1 MQTTASTT
9 TDEPVVRPSIR
20 PPKPPPAPL
29 PVKRS
34 RAGKRMVDRTRYPDA
49 FAKCVTL
56 ELWACAV
63 RVLQVLLT
71 LANPYEGP
79 TWASSGARCHISP
92 REIARLTPRSKMNTY
107 YSIQHTN
114 RCLDVLQSAGLL
126 DWDRIEPGGVFPAT
140 GITTG
145 SGGRWWL
152 INIAALEGK
161 SAPWTEADR
170 ARRHAALQDAEQKA
184 RRELAEDVV
193 RLEDLEAKRLASDS
207 PARFDRD
214 DELDPA
220 AEAIAALDGAPSFA
234 SADSPDSPDSLATLP
249 DTDETPPAS
258 SRDSLP
264 ATPLNHVAIAP
275 GDALQAPPVPAALA
289 KNQDRPGSHPSLM
302 DDPAPPLIHE
312 VPSDL
317 SRRNKNKLD
326 LALPERSAG
335 PQRPE
340 AARVASETPPSAFV
354 SLAPRH
360 SPPTLPEKLER
371 EQKQTLSHATA
382 HARTA
387 TEQARAVAALLDATL
402 GRWHGPH
409 WRGKGS

>member
-1 MQTTASTT
+1 MHTQITTT
-9 TDEPVVRPSIR
+9 TDEPVVRLSIR
-20 PPKPPPAPL
+20 PPKSPPAPL

-34 RAGKRMVDRTRYPDA
+34 RAGKRMIDRTRYPDA

-114 RCLDVLQSAGLL
+114 RCLDVLQAAGLL

-161 SAPWTEADR
+161 SAPWSEADR

-193 RLEDLEAKRLASDS
+193 RFEDLQAKRLASDS
-207 PARFDRD
+207 PTRLDHD
-214 DELDPA
+214 DELEPA
-220 AEAIAALDGAPSFA
+220 ADAIAAPDGSPSFA
-234 SADSPDSPDSLATLP
+234 SADDSPDSLAPLSE
-249 DTDETPPAS
+249 TDETRPPS
-258 SRDSLP
+258 PQGSLP
-264 ATPLNHVAIAP
+264 ATPPIDVAIAP
-275 GDALQAPPVPAALA
+275 GDALQAQPVPAALA
-289 KNQDRPGSHPSLM
+289 KNQDGPCLHPSLM

-317 SRRNKNKLD
+317 SRTNKNKMD
-326 LALPERSAG
+326 LALPESSAG
-335 PQRPE
+335 LQRPP
-340 AARVASETPPSAFV
+340 AARVASETPPSAIV

-360 SPPTLPEKLER
+360 GPPLLPEKLER
-371 EQKQTLSHATA
+371 EKEQTLSHALVN
-382 HARTA
+382 ARTA
-387 TEQARAVAALLDATL
+387 AEQARAVAALLDATL

>member
-1 MQTTASTT
+1 
-9 TDEPVVRPSIR
+9 
-20 PPKPPPAPL
+20 
-29 PVKRS
+29 
-34 RAGKRMVDRTRYPDA
+34 MVDRTRYPDA

-114 RCLDVLQSAGLL
+114 RCLDVLQAAGFL

-152 INIAALEGK
+152 LNIAALEGK

-170 ARRHAALQDAEQKA
+170 ARRHAALHDAEQKA

-193 RLEDLEAKRLASDS
+193 RLEDLEATRLASER
-207 PARFDRD
+207 PALLDND
-214 DELDPA
+214 DEFEPA
-220 AEAIAALDGAPSFA
+220 AHEIAADHS
-234 SADSPDSPDSLATLP
+234 TLP
-249 DTDETPPAS
+249 DTDETPAS
-258 SRDSLP
+258 DLECSLP
-264 ATPLNHVAIAP
+264 PGAP
-275 GDALQAPPVPAALA
+275 NGADSASGDALQSPEGPAALA
-289 KNQDRPGSHPSLM
+289 TNDDDPCSSPSLM
-302 DDPAPPLIHE
+302 DDPAPPLMDE
-312 VPSDL
+312 RPSDL
-317 SRRNKNKLD
+317 SRTNKNKMD

>member
-1 MQTTASTT
+1 MHTQMTRT

-20 PPKPPPAPL
+20 PPKPPPPPL

-114 RCLDVLQSAGLL
+114 RCLDVLQAAGFL

-152 INIAALEGK
+152 LNIAALEGK

-170 ARRHAALQDAEQKA
+170 ARRHAALHDAEQKA

-193 RLEDLEAKRLASDS
+193 RLEDLEAKRLVSERPASLDN
-207 PARFDRD
+207 D
-214 DELDPA
+214 DEFEPA
-220 AEAIAALDGAPSFA
+220 AHEIAAPNGVPSFT
-234 SADSPDSPDSLATLP
+234 SANHSTLP
-249 DTDETPPAS
+249 DDTDETPAP
-258 SRDSLP
+258 DLGCSLP
-264 ATPLNHVAIAP
+264 PRAP
-275 GDALQAPPVPAALA
+275 NGAGSASGDALQAPEVPAALA
-289 KNQDRPGSHPSLM
+289 TNDDDLCSSPSLM
-302 DDPAPPLIHE
+302 DDPAPPLMDE
-312 VPSDL
+312 RPSDL
-317 SRRNKNKLD
+317 SRTNKNKMD
-326 LALPERSAG
+326 LALPENSAG
-335 PQRPE
+335 TQRPP
-340 AARVASETPPSAFV
+340 AAQVASQTPPSAIV
-354 SLAPRH
+354 SQASRHGAPA
-360 SPPTLPEKLER
+360 LPEKLER
-371 EQKQTLSHATA
+371 EKEQTLSHALVNASTA
-382 HARTA
+382 S
-387 TEQARAVAALLDATL
+387 EQAPAVAALLDATL
-402 GRWHGPH
+402 GRFYGPH